1 MAPPD
6 YGYGYPDSDG
16 EDEESVEEMAPPPD
30 YGYGYPDSD
39 SDGEDEESVEEKGR
53 QWPPAPPAYGY
64 PDGEDERPPY
74 VLIDPCAYFADRD
87 NATTAVCEMDG
98 PSLTGRLKVTFC
110 AVAPPLVS
118 YFCVHATRMDHTEFP
133 VTPYILATETD
144 GGLVLLCVATRD
156 GDHHSDFLRPRNCH
170 YFVYDALSRKLVR
183 LPLPGFQH
191 RLNEPSLAIMRK
203 PSKNTRSIP
212 HPHGHGHGDAEA
224 EAHHFVVA
232 AQSYSFWRGKS
243 PHLCIYDSATKTW
256 SNKPVVM
263 GSSYP
268 ELHITGK
275 TLTIGGSNGTVAWV
289 DLWRNIVFC
298 DVLVKRPKLGYLK
311 LPSAP
316 DMEPPFEGRSVR
328 DIAVV
333 GDTIKYVDM
342 LPHPDASPSLHWMAT
357 AWSIKKARRSW
368 PKEWH
373 MECKLD
379 STRIMV
385 DAARTV
391 ATFPTSLSSLCV
403 GLPTLSLQNDA
414 IVYFLA
420 KIDFSP
426 SQHTAWVLAVDMENE
441 TAEQVVEF
449 PAKRTYCL
457 AKGYDAS
464 RISAYLQPAPGTH
477 QTSKRPGVPLLKCPS
492 KKHIKD
498 VEDPE
503 EDDAMVI
510 SYS

>member
-1 MAPPD
+1 MAGKPTPPD
-6 YGYGYPDSDG
+6 YGYPDG
-16 EDEESVEEMAPPPD
+16 
-30 YGYGYPDSD
+30 GGK
-39 SDGEDEESVEEKGR
+39 EKGR

-64 PDGEDERPPY
+64 PDDDDGGERPPF
-74 VLIDPCAYFADRD
+74 VLIDPRAYFADRK
-87 NATTAVCEMDG
+87 NGTTAVIGMEA
-98 PSLTGRLKVTFC
+98 PNLKGQLQVTFC

-118 YFCVHATRMDHTEFP
+118 YFCVHATHMDHTEFV

-144 GGLVLLCVATRD
+144 GGLVLLCVAT
-156 GDHHSDFLRPRNCH
+156 GDHPTDYLRPRNRQ
-170 YFVYDALSRKLVR
+170 YFVYDALSRKLHQ

-191 RLNEPSLAIMRK
+191 ELNEPSLAIMRK
-203 PSKNTRSIP
+203 PNKRSKNTSNDNLTLRP
-212 HPHGHGHGDAEA
+212 HHLTLRPHGHGEAEA

-232 AQSYSFWRGKS
+232 AQAYIFWGEKS

-256 SNKPVVM
+256 SKKPVVM

-268 ELHITGK
+268 EEHFTNK

-298 DVLVKRPKLGYLK
+298 DVLAKRPKLGYLK
-311 LPSAP
+311 LPCGP
-316 DMEPPFEGRSVR
+316 DVGAGDPRSLR
-328 DIAVV
+328 DIAVF
-333 GDTIKYVDM
+333 GDTIKYVEM
-342 LPHPDASPSLHWMAT
+342 LPHPDRSSSKVPSLHWMAA

-379 STRIMV
+379 STHIKV
-385 DAARTV
+385 DAAGTV
-391 ATFPTSLSSLCV
+391 ATFPTLSSLYV

-420 KIDFSP
+420 KIDFCTME
-426 SQHTAWVLAVDMENE
+426 HTAWVLAVDMKNE

-449 PAKRTYCL
+449 PAERTYCL

-464 RISAYLQPAPGTH
+464 RISAYLQPAPGT
-477 QTSKRPGVPLLKCPS
+477 QQIPK
-492 KKHIKD
+492 
-498 VEDPE
+498 
-503 EDDAMVI
+503 
-510 SYS
+510 